1 MPIKKTID
9 VKLLVSALIISAI
22 IFIAGVSVGYGV
34 NKEKLSLI
42 EQDMNNIVAD
52 VQNFQ
57 LQTLFIEVLGEDSTC
72 PFLVSTLQGIND
84 RSYGIGSRLDSV
96 DSEGEVLD
104 FNEYSKLKKE
114 YSRLLVG
121 YWLIA
126 EKLKDSC
133 NLNASTIIYFYSSRC
148 DRCPDQAFILTHL
161 KRLYEEN
168 LLVFALDSELDE
180 PSIKT
185 IMAHYGVDEFPTLI
199 VDDLVLPGF
208 HSKETLTKLID
219 L

>member
-57 LQTLFIEVLGEDSTC
+57 LQTLFIAVLGEDSTC